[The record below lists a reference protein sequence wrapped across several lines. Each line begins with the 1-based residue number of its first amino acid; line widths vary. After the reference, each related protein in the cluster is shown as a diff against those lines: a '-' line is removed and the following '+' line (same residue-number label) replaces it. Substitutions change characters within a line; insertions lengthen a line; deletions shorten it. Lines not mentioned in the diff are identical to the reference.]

1 LDNPAAEANRSRF
14 NPMNLEGRR
23 YLVTG
28 AASGI
33 GRACAVLLSRLG
45 GSVACMD
52 KDAGGLAETAAL
64 LEGDR
69 HHAGAFNLREIAE
82 ISAHLQ
88 TIANSFGKLHGFV
101 HAAGI
106 PGTMPLKVLTPEAWR
121 ETFLVNTESA
131 LALTKAF
138 QNRNVYAGES
148 GSVVFITSVM
158 GIVGDKSNVAYAMSK
173 GALISVTRSLALELA
188 SKKIRVNSVAPAFV
202 RTPMYAKAEQVW
214 TAEQK
219 AMVESLHPLGIGE
232 PEDIANA
239 VAFLLADTA
248 RWITGSTLVVDG
260 GYTAR

>member
-1 LDNPAAEANRSRF
+1 
-14 NPMNLEGRR
+14 MNLADRR

-45 GSVACMD
+45 AGVACVD
-52 KDAGGLAETAAL
+52 KDAAGLAETAAL

-82 ISAHLQ
+82 ISAHVQ
-88 TIANSFGKLHGFV
+88 AIVHSFGKLHGFV

-138 QNRNVYAGES
+138 QSRNIYAGES
-148 GSVVFITSVM
+148 GSVVLITSVM
-158 GIVGDKSNVAYAMSK
+158 GLVGDKGNVAYAMSK
-173 GALISVTRSLALELA
+173 GALNSVTRSLALELA
-188 SKKIRVNSVAPAFV
+188 SKGIRVNSVAPAFV
-202 RTPMYAKAEQVW
+202 RTPMYIKAEQVW
-214 TAEQK
+214 TPEQR

-232 PEDIANA
+232 PDDIANA

-248 RWITGSTLVVDG
+248 RWITGSILVVDG